1 MTSLH
6 RSKQE
11 AKKLLRLVRSGDPQ
25 AVKRIAAALDA
36 AGRRK
41 PDVQLADAQFAV
53 ARERG
58 FPSWTALKQAA
69 EAERSKPLD
78 KELVREWIFAAERGD
93 LPALERLFEAE
104 PRLVDAL
111 GHGPYWEG
119 EARALHY
126 AVARGHRKVIRW
138 LLARGASAL
147 PTTGEFDWAPIH
159 FAAVPPR
166 RDLVRLLIDHGA
178 KMDIFV
184 SAIFGD
190 VKTVRRMLRDNPA
203 LVSKRGPDGA
213 TPLHFAGSP
222 AVAKALLAAGADPR
236 VRDTFHDQTPA
247 EWTIDRPD
255 VVAVLAKAGA
265 DVDIHLASAMGD
277 LRRVRALLLRAPNAI
292 NTRVTAKKKTI
303 GAEGE
308 TPLGLA
314 ARYGQKRVVE
324 FLLERGALART
335 DPSPLPGAVHRRD
348 RIIVKR
354 LLDAGA
360 DPNVFGPYG
369 HAALH
374 AAAVYGNLAMIRLL
388 LSAGARLDLKDKDHD
403 STPLG
408 WAEYHK
414 HERAVRFLKAQG
426 AV

>member
-6 RSKQE
+6 RSRQE
-11 AKKLLRLVRSGDPQ
+11 AKKLLRLARSGDPQ
-25 AVKRIAAALDA
+25 AVKRIATALKEV
-36 AGRRK
+36 GRRK
-41 PDVQLADAQFAV
+41 PDVQLSDAQFAV

-58 FPSWTALKQAA
+58 FGSWTALKQAT
-69 EAERSKPLD
+69 ERERSRPLD
-78 KELVREWIFAAERGD
+78 KDLVREWIFAAERGD
-93 LPALERLFEAE
+93 LPALERLYGAE

-126 AVARGHRKVIRW
+126 AVARGHRKVVRW

-184 SAIFGD
+184 AGIFGD
-190 VKTVRRMLRDNPA
+190 VKTVRRMLREDPS
-203 LVSKRGPDGA
+203 LVSRRGPDGA

-222 AVAKALLAAGADPR
+222 AVARALLAAGADPR

-247 EWTIDRPD
+247 EWTIERPD

-265 DVDIHLASAMGD
+265 DVDIHLASAAGD
-277 LRRVRALLLRAPNAI
+277 LGRVKAILRRAPSAI
-292 NTRVTAKKKTI
+292 NARVSEKKKTI

-308 TPLGLA
+308 TPLSLA
-314 ARYGQKRVVE
+314 ARYGQRRVLE
-324 FLLERGALART
+324 FLLEHGALATT

-348 RIIVKR
+348 RVIVKR
-354 LLDAGA
+354 LLEAGA

-388 LSAGARLDLKDKDHD
+388 LSAGARLDLRDKDHD

-414 HERAVRFLKAQG
+414 HERAVQFLKARG